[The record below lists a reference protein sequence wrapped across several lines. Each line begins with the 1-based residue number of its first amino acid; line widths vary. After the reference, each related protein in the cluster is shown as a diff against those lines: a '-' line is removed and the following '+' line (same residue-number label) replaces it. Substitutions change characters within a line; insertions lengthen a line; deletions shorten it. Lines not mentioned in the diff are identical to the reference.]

1 MEKMPEHKILIIDDE
16 PAQVQALAGFL
27 KKKDFDVEKA
37 NAGLDGLKIIEKKTI
52 DLIITDFKMPDIDGI
67 EVLKR
72 AKAINP
78 EIDVIMMTAFG
89 SIESATEAMRAGA
102 IDYLTK
108 PVDLDQLEIL
118 INKALEHKQLV
129 SENRLL
135 REQLA
140 KKFKFEQIISSSEVM
155 EEAINV
161 AGRAAPSKATVLIT
175 GESGTGKEL
184 VAKAI
189 HFASPR
195 KDKPFLAVN
204 CAALAENLLESELF
218 GHEKGA
224 FTGAD
229 RQRKGRFEMANH
241 GTLFIDEIGEIPLTT
256 QVKLLRVL
264 QEQTFERVGGSEPIH
279 VDVRIV
285 AATNRNL
292 EELIEEGRFR
302 EDLYYRLNVVRINI
316 PPLRKRKS
324 DIPLLVDYFF
334 KKYSTENNKKMTDI
348 SKEAMDLLMKY
359 DYPGNVRELENIIE
373 QSVVLGRGDMIS
385 MRDLPMTVKG
395 MQSESKKT
403 DPFGEGTFVERVEA
417 FEKELID
424 QALEQAQGVQTRAAK
439 ILGITERHLR
449 YKLNK
454 YGMK

>member
-1 MEKMPEHKILIIDDE
+1 MSDHKILIIDDE

-27 KKKDFDVEKA
+27 KKKGFDVEKA
-37 NAGLDGLKIIEKKTI
+37 NAGLDGLKILEKQTI

-72 AKAINP
+72 ARAIHP
-78 EIDVIMMTAFG
+78 EIDVIVMTAFG

-108 PVDLDQLEIL
+108 PVNLDQLEIL
-118 INKALEHKQLV
+118 IHKALEHRQLV

-135 REQLA
+135 REQLTE
-140 KKFKFEQIISSSEVM
+140 KFKFDQIISGSEVM
-155 EEAINV
+155 EEALNL

-184 VAKAI
+184 IARAI

-195 KDKPFLAVN
+195 KDQPFVAVN

-229 RQRKGRFEMANH
+229 RQRKGRFELAH
-241 GTLFIDEIGEIPLTT
+241 RGTLFIDEVGEIPLAT

-264 QEQTFERVGGSEPIH
+264 QEQTFERVGGSEMIK

-285 AATNRNL
+285 AATNRHL

-302 EDLYYRLNVVRINI
+302 EDLYYRLNVVRINV

-324 DIPLLVDYFF
+324 DIPLLVDYFL
-334 KKYSTENNKKMTDI
+334 KKYAAENNKKMTGI

-359 DYPGNVRELENIIE
+359 NYPGNVRELENIIE
-373 QSVVLGRGDMIS
+373 QSVVLSRSEIITV
-385 MRDLPMTVKG
+385 RDLPMTVIG
-395 MQSESKKT
+395 GHSESKKT
-403 DPFGEGTFVERVEA
+403 DPFGEGTFIERVEA
-417 FEKELID
+417 FERALIE
-424 QALEQAQGVQTRAAK
+424 QALEQAQGVQTQAAR

-449 YKLNK
+449 YKLQK
-454 YGMK
+454 YRMK

>member
-1 MEKMPEHKILIIDDE
+1 MSENRILIIDDE

-27 KKKDFDVEKA
+27 KKKGFAVEKA
-37 NAGLDGLKIIEKKTI
+37 NAGQDALKIIEKQAI
-52 DLIITDFKMPDIDGI
+52 DLVITDFKMPDIDGI

-78 EIDVIMMTAFG
+78 EIDVIVMTAFG

-108 PVDLDQLEIL
+108 PVDLDHLEIL

-135 REQLA
+135 REQLVE
-140 KKFKFEQIISSSEVM
+140 KFKFEQIISSSEVM
-155 EEAINV
+155 EEALNV

-184 VAKAI
+184 IAKAI

-195 KDKPFLAVN
+195 KDKAFLAVN

-241 GTLFIDEIGEIPLTT
+241 GTLFIDEIGEIALTT

-264 QEQTFERVGGSEPIH
+264 QEQTFERVGGSELIR

-334 KKYSTENNKKMTDI
+334 KKYSTENNKKMTGI
-348 SKEAMDLLMKY
+348 SREAMDLLMKY
-359 DYPGNVRELENIIE
+359 EYPGNVRELENIVE
-373 QSVVLGRGDMIS
+373 QSVVLGRGDLIS
-385 MRDLPMTVKG
+385 VRDLPMTVKG
-395 MQSESKKT
+395 IRSETKKT
-403 DPFGEGTFVERVEA
+403 DPFGEGTFIERVES

-424 QALEQAQGVQTRAAK
+424 HALEQAQGVQTRAAK
-439 ILGITERHLR
+439 LLGITERHLR

>member
-1 MEKMPEHKILIIDDE
+1 MSEHKILIIDDE
-16 PAQVQALAGFL
+16 PTQVQALAGFL
-27 KKKDFDVEKA
+27 KKKGFEIEKATAGLEGMKIVEKK
-37 NAGLDGLKIIEKKTI
+37 NV

-67 EVLKR
+67 EVLKQ

-78 EIDVIMMTAFG
+78 EIDVIVMTAFG

-118 INKALEHKQLV
+118 IHKALEHKQLV

-135 REQLA
+135 REQLTE
-140 KKFKFEQIISSSEVM
+140 KFKFDQIISVSEVM
-155 EEAINV
+155 EEVINV
-161 AGRAAPSKATVLIT
+161 AGRTAPSKATVLIT

-184 VAKAI
+184 IAKAI

-195 KDKPFLAVN
+195 KDKSFLAVN

-241 GTLFIDEIGEIPLTT
+241 GTLFIDEVGEIPLTT

-264 QEQTFERVGGSEPIH
+264 QEQAFERVGGSEPIK

-324 DIPLLVDYFF
+324 DIPLLVDYFL
-334 KKYSTENNKKMTDI
+334 KKYSAENNKKMDGI

-373 QSVVLGRGDMIS
+373 QSVVLGRGDVIS
-385 MRDLPMTVKG
+385 VRDLPMTVKG
-395 MQSESKKT
+395 IQLESKKF
-403 DPFGEGTFVERVEA
+403 DPFGEGTFIERVGA
-417 FEKELID
+417 FEKQLID
-424 QALEQAQGVQTRAAK
+424 QALEQAEGIQTRAAK

>member
-1 MEKMPEHKILIIDDE
+1 MSEHQILIIDDE

-27 KKKDFDVEKA
+27 KKKGFGVEKA
-37 NAGLDGLKIIEKKTI
+37 NAGFDGLNILERQPI
-52 DLIITDFKMPDIDGI
+52 DLVITDFKMPDLDGI

-78 EIDVIMMTAFG
+78 EIDVIVMTAFG

-108 PVDLDQLEIL
+108 PVDLDQLEII

-135 REQLA
+135 RDQLA
-140 KKFKFEQIISSSEVM
+140 EKFKFDQIISASEVM
-155 EEAINV
+155 EEAINL

-184 VAKAI
+184 IARAI
-189 HFASPR
+189 HYASPR
-195 KDKPFLAVN
+195 KDRPFVAVN

-229 RQRKGRFEMANH
+229 RQRKGRFEMANL
-241 GTLFIDEIGEIPLTT
+241 GTLFIDEVGEIPLTT

-264 QEQTFERVGGSEPIH
+264 QEQTFERVGGSEPIK

-302 EDLYYRLNVVRINI
+302 DDLYYRLNVVRINI

-324 DIPLLVDYFF
+324 DIPLLVDYFL
-334 KKYSTENNKKMTDI
+334 KKYSAENNKQITGI
-348 SKEAMDLLMKY
+348 SREAMDLLMKY
-359 DYPGNVRELENIIE
+359 NYPGNVRELENIIQ
-373 QSVVLGRGDMIS
+373 QSVVLSRSDIITV
-385 MRDLPMTVKG
+385 RDLPMIVRG
-395 MQSESKKT
+395 VRSEPKKV
-403 DPFGEGTFVERVEA
+403 DPFGEGSFIERVEA
-417 FEKELID
+417 FEKSLIE
-424 QALEQAQGVQTRAAK
+424 QAMEQAQGVQTHAAK

-449 YKLNK
+449 YKLQK

>member
-1 MEKMPEHKILIIDDE
+1 MKERILKILIVDDE
-16 PAQVQALAGFL
+16 
-27 KKKDFDVEKA
+27 
-37 NAGLDGLKIIEKKTI
+37 
-52 DLIITDFKMPDIDGI
+52 
-67 EVLKR
+67 EVLTLGYSKCLIKVGYEVKT
-72 AKAINP
+72 ASSGEEAIKLLKD
-78 EIDVIMMTAFG
+78 EMF
-89 SIESATEAMRAGA
+89 
-102 IDYLTK
+102 
-108 PVDLDQLEIL
+108 DLVLLDIRLPHMSGMEVL
-118 INKALEHKQLV
+118 SKALEIDPDLIVIMITAHGSVQSAVDAMRMGAFDYLLKGFDHEELRTVVKKALDMYRLKREVSQLQ
-129 SENRLL
+129 ENER
-135 REQLA
+135 
-140 KKFKFEQIISSSEVM
+140 KNYPDI
-155 EEAINV
+155 AIFGNSPKIKYIKDLIKVV
-161 AGRAAPSKATVLIT
+161 ARTPKTSVLIE
-175 GESGTGKEL
+175 GESGTGKEMI
-184 VAKAI
+184 AKAI

-195 KDKPFLAVN
+195 KDRSFLAVN

-229 RQRKGRFEMANH
+229 RLRKGRFEMANH
-241 GTLFIDEIGEIPLTT
+241 GTLFIDEIGEIPLAT

-264 QEQTFERVGGSEPIH
+264 QEQTFERVGGSEPIT

-292 EELIEEGRFR
+292 EDLIEEGRFR

-324 DIPLLVDYFF
+324 DIPLLVDYFL
-334 KKYSTENNKKMTDI
+334 KKYSTENNKKMTGI
-348 SKEAMDLLMKY
+348 SKEAMDQLMKY

-385 MRDLPMTVKG
+385 VRDLPMTVKG
-395 MQSESKKT
+395 MRSESKKV
-403 DPFGEGTFVERVEA
+403 DPFGEGIFIERVEA

>member
-1 MEKMPEHKILIIDDE
+1 MFEHKILIIDDE
-16 PAQVQALAGFL
+16 PAQIQALAGFL
-27 KKKDFDVEKA
+27 KKKGFDVEKA
-37 NAGLDGLKIIEKKTI
+37 IAGMDGLKIIEKKAI
-52 DLIITDFKMPDIDGI
+52 DLVITDFKMPDIDGI
-67 EVLKR
+67 EVLKQAR
-72 AKAINP
+72 SINP
-78 EIDVIMMTAFG
+78 EIDVIVMTAFG

-102 IDYLTK
+102 VDYLTK

-118 INKALEHKQLV
+118 IHKALEHKQLV

-140 KKFKFEQIISSSEVM
+140 EKFKFEQIISVSEAM

-184 VAKAI
+184 IAKAI
-189 HFASPR
+189 HYASPR

-241 GTLFIDEIGEIPLTT
+241 GTLFIDEVGEIPLTT

-264 QEQTFERVGGSEPIH
+264 QDQIFERVGGSEQIQ

-292 EELIEEGRFR
+292 EELIEAGSFR
-302 EDLYYRLNVVRINI
+302 EDLYYRLNVVQINI

-324 DIPLLVDYFF
+324 DIPLLVDYFL
-334 KKYSTENNKKMTDI
+334 KKYSAENNKKMTGI
-348 SKEAMDLLMKY
+348 SREAMDLLMKY
-359 DYPGNVRELENIIE
+359 DYPGNVRELENIVE
-373 QSVVLGRGDMIS
+373 QSVVLGRGDIIS
-385 MRDLPMTVKG
+385 IRDLPMTVRG
-395 MQSESKKT
+395 MRSESKKA
-403 DPFGEGTFVERVEA
+403 DPFGERTFIERVEA

-424 QALEQAQGVQTRAAK
+424 QALEQAQGIQTRAAK

>member
-1 MEKMPEHKILIIDDE
+1 MSEHKILIIDDE

-27 KKKDFDVEKA
+27 KKKGFDVEKA
-37 NAGLDGLKIIEKKTI
+37 NTGMDGLKIIEKKAI

-67 EVLKR
+67 EVLKQAR
-72 AKAINP
+72 SINP
-78 EIDVIMMTAFG
+78 EIDVIVMTAFG

-102 IDYLTK
+102 VDYLTK

-140 KKFKFEQIISSSEVM
+140 EKFKFEQIISVSETM

-189 HFASPR
+189 HYASPR
-195 KDKPFLAVN
+195 KDKSFLAVN

-241 GTLFIDEIGEIPLTT
+241 GTLFIDEVGEIPLTT
-256 QVKLLRVL
+256 QVKLLRIL
-264 QEQTFERVGGSEPIH
+264 QEQRFERVGGSEPIQ

-302 EDLYYRLNVVRINI
+302 EDLYYRLNVVQINI

-324 DIPLLVDYFF
+324 DIPLLVDYFL
-334 KKYSTENNKKMTDI
+334 KKYSAENNKKMTGI
-348 SKEAMDLLMKY
+348 SREAMDLLMKY

-373 QSVVLGRGDMIS
+373 QSVVLGRGDVIS
-385 MRDLPMTVKG
+385 IRDLPMTVKG
-395 MQSESKKT
+395 IRSESKKV
-403 DPFGEGTFVERVEA
+403 DPFGEGTFIERVEA
-417 FEKELID
+417 FEKELINH
-424 QALEQAQGVQTRAAK
+424 ALEQAQGVQTRAAK

>member
-1 MEKMPEHKILIIDDE
+1 MSEHKILIIDDE
-16 PAQVQALAGFL
+16 PAQVQALVGFL
-27 KKKDFDVEKA
+27 KKKGFNVEKA
-37 NAGLDGLKIIEKKTI
+37 NAGQDGLKIIEKRTI
-52 DLIITDFKMPDIDGI
+52 DLIITDFKMPDIDGV

-72 AKAINP
+72 AKTINP

-135 REQLA
+135 REQLVE
-140 KKFKFEQIISSSEVM
+140 KFKFDQIISASEVM

-161 AGRAAPSKATVLIT
+161 AGRVAPSKATVLIT

-184 VAKAI
+184 IAKAI
-189 HFASPR
+189 HIASPR

-241 GTLFIDEIGEIPLTT
+241 GTLFIDEVGEVPSTT

-302 EDLYYRLNVVRINI
+302 EDLYYRLNVVRINV

-324 DIPLLVDYFF
+324 DISLLVDYFL
-334 KKYSTENNKKMTDI
+334 KKYSAENNKKMTGI

-373 QSVVLGRGDMIS
+373 QSVVLSRADTIAV
-385 MRDLPMTVKG
+385 RDLPMIVKG
-395 MQSESKKT
+395 MGSESKKA
-403 DPFGEGTFVERVEA
+403 DPFGQGTFIERVEA

-424 QALEQAQGVQTRAAK
+424 QALERAQGVQTRAAR

>member
-1 MEKMPEHKILIIDDE
+1 MSEHKILIIDDE
-16 PAQVQALAGFL
+16 PTQVQALAGFL
-27 KKKDFDVEKA
+27 KKKGFDVEKA
-37 NAGLDGLKIIEKKTI
+37 TAGLDGLKILKKQTI
-52 DLIITDFKMPDIDGI
+52 DLVITDFKMPDIDGI

-102 IDYLTK
+102 VDYLTK

-135 REQLA
+135 REQLVE
-140 KKFKFEQIISSSEVM
+140 KFKFEQIISVSEVM
-155 EEAINV
+155 EEAINL
-161 AGRAAPSKATVLIT
+161 AGRSAPSKATVLIT
-175 GESGTGKEL
+175 GESGTGKEMI
-184 VAKAI
+184 AKAI

-195 KDKPFLAVN
+195 KDKSFLAVN

-241 GTLFIDEIGEIPLTT
+241 GTLFIDEIGEIPLAT

-292 EELIEEGRFR
+292 EDLIEEGRFR

-334 KKYSTENNKKMTDI
+334 KKYSTENNKKMTGI
-348 SKEAMDLLMKY
+348 SKEAMDQLMKY

-385 MRDLPMTVKG
+385 VRDLPMTVKG
-395 MQSESKKT
+395 IRSESKKV
-403 DPFGEGTFVERVEA
+403 DPFGEGTFIERVEA

>member
-1 MEKMPEHKILIIDDE
+1 MSEHKILIIDDE
-16 PAQVQALAGFL
+16 PAQVQALTGFL
-27 KKKDFDVEKA
+27 KKKGFDVEKA
-37 NAGLDGLKIIEKKTI
+37 SAGQDGLKIIEKKPI
-52 DLIITDFKMPDIDGI
+52 DLVITDFKMPDIDGI

-78 EIDVIMMTAFG
+78 EVDVIMMTAFG
-89 SIESATEAMRAGA
+89 SIESAIEAMRAGA

-135 REQLA
+135 RQQLA
-140 KKFKFEQIISSSEVM
+140 EKFKFEQIISVSEAM

-161 AGRAAPSKATVLIT
+161 AGRSAPSKATVLIT

-184 VAKAI
+184 IAKAI

-195 KDKPFLAVN
+195 KDRPFLAIN

-229 RQRKGRFEMANH
+229 RQRKGRFETANY
-241 GTLFIDEIGEIPLTT
+241 GTLFIDEVGEIPLTM

-264 QEQTFERVGGSEPIH
+264 QEQAFERVGGSDPIR

-334 KKYSTENNKKMTDI
+334 KKYSIENNKEMRGI

-373 QSVVLGRGDMIS
+373 QAVVLGRDDTIS
-385 MRDLPMTVKG
+385 VRDLPMTVKG
-395 MQSESKKT
+395 IGSVVKRN
-403 DPFGEGTFVERVEA
+403 DPFGEGTFIERVEA
-417 FEKELID
+417 FEIDLID

>member
-1 MEKMPEHKILIIDDE
+1 MSEHKILIIDDE

-27 KKKDFDVEKA
+27 KKKGFNIEKA
-37 NAGLDGLKIIEKKTI
+37 NAGLDGLKILERQTI
-52 DLIITDFKMPDIDGI
+52 DLVITDFKMPDIDGI
-67 EVLKR
+67 KVLKR

-108 PVDLDQLEIL
+108 PVDLDQLEVL

-135 REQLA
+135 REQLVE
-140 KKFKFEQIISSSEVM
+140 KFKFEQIISVSEVM
-155 EEAINV
+155 EEAINL
-161 AGRAAPSKATVLIT
+161 AGRSAPSKATVLIT
-175 GESGTGKEL
+175 GESGTGKEMI
-184 VAKAI
+184 AKAI

-195 KDKPFLAVN
+195 KDRSFLAVN
-204 CAALAENLLESELF
+204 CASLAENLLESELF

-264 QEQTFERVGGSEPIH
+264 QEQTFERVGGSDPIQ

-292 EELIEEGRFR
+292 EELIEQGRFR
-302 EDLYYRLNVVRINI
+302 E
-316 PPLRKRKS
+316 
-324 DIPLLVDYFF
+324 
-334 KKYSTENNKKMTDI
+334 
-348 SKEAMDLLMKY
+348 
-359 DYPGNVRELENIIE
+359 
-373 QSVVLGRGDMIS
+373 
-385 MRDLPMTVKG
+385 
-395 MQSESKKT
+395 
-403 DPFGEGTFVERVEA
+403 
-417 FEKELID
+417 
-424 QALEQAQGVQTRAAK
+424 
-439 ILGITERHLR
+439 
-449 YKLNK
+449 
-454 YGMK
+454 